1 MDTICLKCEIITL
14 LQDLRFAWD
23 RGFPSVC
30 YEIDNTQVVEVVCS
44 SICPPPHQY
53 AHLLLQNFQFINRKW
68 HLSFIQIEREVN
80 EATLT
85 NVGVNQCQPF
95 CTWTLS
101 SLTLDALLLK
111 DSVQGSFS
119 CYFSQNKN
127 IYYHFNQTLL
137 KFFCASNDCLLLLP
151 YATESPDLV
160 EKPTK
165 FIKFYLFICSN
176 HLKWYWGGPCI

>member
-68 HLSFIQIEREVN
+68 HLSFIHIEREAN

-95 CTWTLS
+95 CTWTLYS
-101 SLTLDALLLK
+101 
-111 DSVQGSFS
+111 
-119 CYFSQNKN
+119 
-127 IYYHFNQTLL
+127 
-137 KFFCASNDCLLLLP
+137 LLP
-151 YATESPDLV
+151 LMLSCLRTLSRVVSLV
-160 EKPTK
+160 I
-165 FIKFYLFICSN
+165 FRRIKIYIITLIKHF
-176 HLKWYWGGPCI
+176 